1 MNTKRLIY
9 LTLIVATLS
18 IGVIIGTIVSG
29 GVKATSEQQKPAV
42 LTIPDPVSMSNSF
55 SQIAEKLEPA
65 VVNIHVVIA
74 PKEPVAPPR
83 RSQAPGGGGGGRR
96 QGGGGGNGA
105 APLPGGDPSD
115 PNSAI
120 GRASCRERVCLL
132 V

>member
-29 GVKATSEQQKPAV
+29 GVKATSEQKPAV
-42 LTIPDPVSMSNSF
+42 LAIPDPVSMSNSF
-55 SQIAEKLEPA
+55 SHIAEQLEPA

-83 RSQAPGGGGGGRR
+83 RSQAPGRWRR
-96 QGGGGGNGA
+96 RWPSAWRRKWRNAGSR
-105 APLPGGDPSD
+105 DPHG
-115 PNSAI
+115 PQ
-120 GRASCRERVCLL
+120 
-132 V
+132 